1 MSIQNIANLSK
12 NDILSTNLINPDL
25 KGRRLKTETQ
35 DTVRSL
41 TVRDKILLVEKK
53 GIRVTGSRIENIET
67 ANTANELKMIL
78 QLFN

>member
-53 GIRVTGSRIENIET
+53 G
-67 ANTANELKMIL
+67 
-78 QLFN
+78 